1 MGQQAQTLTQPRTG
15 TRRNGAGP
23 AALTGAHAPDRLAQ
37 WAKYLGILAALS
49 MVAMLYF
56 SLIYAPTERT
66 QGHAQRLFYP
76 HYGSAILTYVAYI
89 VTAIASVGFLWK
101 RREGFDQ
108 VARASA
114 EVGVLLNTMLLVAGS
129 IWGKTI
135 WGTWWA
141 WDPRLTTTLILWFV
155 YVGYLMLR
163 SYGGDTPQIARSAA
177 VIGIIGCIDIPIIN
191 QSVNWW
197 RTLHPAP
204 VVQRADPALPA
215 EMIQAMLVAMVA
227 FLFLYLYLLI
237 QRLRVARLEATAG
250 QLRQRLLF
258 ADDAYIDGKDGRDA

>member
-1 MGQQAQTLTQPRTG
+1 MGQQAQTLARPRAG
-15 TRRNGAGP
+15 SRADRIAVPGAQ
-23 AALTGAHAPDRLAQ
+23 ATDRLAQ
-37 WAKYLGILAALS
+37 AARYLGIAAALG

-56 SLIYAPTERT
+56 ALIYAPTERT
-66 QGHAQRLFYP
+66 QGHAQRIFYP
-76 HYGSAILTYVAYI
+76 HYGSAIITYVAYI
-89 VTAIASVGFLWK
+89 TTCIASIGYLWK
-101 RREGFDQ
+101 RRESWDQ

-114 EVGVLLNTMLLVAGS
+114 EVGVLLNTILLVAGS

-135 WGTWWA
+135 WGTWWT
-141 WDPRLTTTLILWFV
+141 WDARLTTTLILWFI

-215 EMIQAMLVAMVA
+215 EMVHAMLVAMLA
-227 FLFLYLYLLI
+227 FFLLYLYLLI
-237 QRLRVARLEATAG
+237 QRLRVAKLEASVG
-250 QLRQRLLF
+250 QARQRLLF
-258 ADDAYIDGKDGRDA
+258 ADEQMGDGRDA

>member
-1 MGQQAQTLTQPRTG
+1 MGQQAQILARPRAG
-15 TRRNGAGP
+15 RRADRVAVPGAQ
-23 AALTGAHAPDRLAQ
+23 ATDRLAQ
-37 WAKYLGILAALS
+37 AARYLGVLAALG

-56 SLIYAPTERT
+56 ALIYAPTERT
-66 QGHAQRLFYP
+66 QGHAQRIFYP
-76 HYGSAILTYVAYI
+76 HYGSAIITYVAYI
-89 VTAIASVGFLWK
+89 TTCVASIGYLWK
-101 RREGFDQ
+101 RRESWDQ

-114 EVGVLLNTMLLVAGS
+114 EVGVLLNTILLVAGS

-135 WGTWWA
+135 WGTWWT
-141 WDPRLTTTLILWFV
+141 WDARLTTTLILWFI

-215 EMIQAMLVAMVA
+215 EMVHAMLVAMLA
-227 FLFLYLYLLI
+227 FFLLYLYLLI
-237 QRLRVARLEATAG
+237 QRLRVAKLEASVG
-250 QLRQRLLF
+250 QARQRLLF
-258 ADDAYIDGKDGRDA
+258 ADEQMGDGRDA

>member
-1 MGQQAQTLTQPRTG
+1 
-15 TRRNGAGP
+15 
-23 AALTGAHAPDRLAQ
+23 
-37 WAKYLGILAALS
+37 

-56 SLIYAPTERT
+56 ALIYAPTERT
-66 QGHAQRLFYP
+66 QGHAQRIFYP
-76 HYGSAILTYVAYI
+76 HYGSAIITYVAYI
-89 VTAIASVGFLWK
+89 VTAVASVGYLWK
-101 RREGFDQ
+101 RRESWDQ
-108 VARASA
+108 IARASA

-135 WGTWWA
+135 WGTWWT
-141 WDPRLTTTLILWFV
+141 WDARLTTTLILWFI

-191 QSVNWW
+191 QSVRWW

-215 EMIQAMLVAMVA
+215 AMVHAMLVAMLA
-227 FLFLYLYLLI
+227 FFLFYLYLLI
-237 QRLRVARLEATAG
+237 QRLRLAKLEAAAG
-250 QLRQRLLF
+250 QARQRLLF
-258 ADDAYIDGKDGRDA
+258 ADEQMGDARHAG